1 VTNPASLPTMLK
13 VRFPRAT
20 SLPRPTLPSVPR
32 PSLPRPSWAMIGIAS
47 VDAYRHESYRRQ
59 HQGVA
64 MAKALRE
71 IDERFVGLDF
81 TTDASH
87 SILVDR
93 VNSWVDAT
101 RSVKTALAALDAR
114 VETIDDDV
122 ETANG
127 EIRILDARV
136 ETIANDVVDTE
147 GNVQDLD
154 DRIDGQEYRIDDH
167 DDKVEAVEDLVNDAA
182 SCNARFE
189 ELTNDVEELTKI
201 TLDAAVN
208 SKSMAVAID
217 DMVDTETVTSVVD
230 LVEVLTND
238 AAVNSKAIDDVSE
251 TVASVQ
257 AVLSAL
263 VTNVQHD
270 RNTAAATTERLDVA
284 TEKRLDVHEEAIAEL
299 ALPDDSR
306 IVTIEKR
313 LDALDEGRANCAI
326 VQGRLLDSADMAR
339 SERAAL
345 ANKVS
350 ATLEEQHDR
359 MGTLAE
365 AALIQADKIAVLETH
380 HGDHCEALDSL
391 DGELDA
397 AAETVV
403 TILREIA
410 ALRAALRASE

>member
-1 VTNPASLPTMLK
+1 MTNPASLPTMLK

-47 VDAYRHESYRRQ
+47 VDGYSHERAVQNGYARQ
-59 HQGVA
+59 LRTRVGTLETRFTDIVDTVGDVA
-64 MAKALRE
+64 KMVDVKAAGIVDTVRA
-71 IDERFVGLDF
+71 LD
-81 TTDASH
+81 
-87 SILVDR
+87 DR
-93 VNSWVDAT
+93 VD
-101 RSVKTALAALDAR
+101 
-114 VETIDDDV
+114 TIDDDV

-136 ETIANDVVDTE
+136 ETVANDVIDTE

-154 DRIDGQEYRIDDH
+154 DRIDGHEYRIDDH
-167 DDKVEAVEDLVNDAA
+167 DDKIETVEDLV
-182 SCNARFE
+182 
-189 ELTNDVEELTKI
+189 
-201 TLDAAVN
+201 
-208 SKSMAVAID
+208 
-217 DMVDTETVTSVVD
+217 
-230 LVEVLTND
+230 ND
-238 AAVNSKAIDDVSE
+238 AAVNSKAIDDVTE
-251 TVASVQ
+251 TVTSVQ

-284 TEKRLDVHEEAIAEL
+284 AE
-299 ALPDDSR
+299 
-306 IVTIEKR
+306 R

-359 MGTLAE
+359 VGTLAE

-403 TILREIA
+403 AILREIA